1 MRIALDALHDPRMTE
16 VIFPALGE
24 KLIAAVHMQLERF
37 RWSNG
42 TQVTLAI
49 YWKLVCGGYFVFDR
63 TFFLFYVE
71 TSVLRLLP
79 SRALCSLSRPSA
91 GVAVAELLSQP

>member
-49 YWKLVCGGYFVFDR
+49 YWKLV
-63 TFFLFYVE
+63 
-71 TSVLRLLP
+71 
-79 SRALCSLSRPSA
+79 
-91 GVAVAELLSQP
+91 